1 MALAEFTP
9 IQLTQLLFLWYS
21 NVLKHIFRI
30 FLNNYYHPKLRIK
43 HIFMS
48 YSTCTYIHIYI
59 YLFIIYI
66 YIDSFQFSIQS
77 SSHHSSFAGLWFWW
91 LPSLGHPSWSHLGV
105 HLGMPPGG
113 GGDFIRFGMVGS
125 WKTDG
130 KSDGNGDFWLW
141 PWWYILYIHIIYIIS
156 YIYYICIVNITLY
169 IFVILFYY
177 IVLNYIM

>member
-59 YLFIIYI
+59 FIYNIYI
-66 YIDSFQFSIQS
+66 YIHRFIPIFDPKFI
-77 SSHHSSFAGLWFWW
+77 
-91 LPSLGHPSWSHLGV
+91 PSLFVRRAMVLVASQPGASLLEPPWSSPWNASRRWRRFHPFWDGWILKNWWE
-105 HLGMPPGG
+105 
-113 GGDFIRFGMVGS
+113 IWWKWRFLTMAMVIYIIY
-125 WKTDG
+125 TYYIY
-130 KSDGNGDFWLW
+130 
-141 PWWYILYIHIIYIIS
+141 YILYIIY
-156 YIYYICIVNITLY
+156 
-169 IFVILFYY
+169 
-177 IVLNYIM
+177 VL